1 MSRRRRDTPE
11 HARGGHRGGAAHVG
25 PVHRLHLL
33 QRHLRPLLLLLL
45 RSLALGNHLLHG
57 HLLLVLPA
65 LLLERLLLR
74 LEGRLGTARGR
85 RGGAHEVLGSH
96 QTARGGLNVRA
107 HVAICD
113 LHRRREEPAELLI
126 LGARD
131 VHLLDRLGEGVIVL
145 HFATEL
151 AEHVV
156 VRGAGAEEAAAA
168 LSASASAEEAILP
181 ARSRKSGETGLRIG
195 FGNAVSGPSKTRGSA
210 GSAGPTPHQRGGAT
224 AGSGDGA
231 DRPSG
236 RRRPL
241 IRRSGKKTQSS
252 TVRKR
257 GIGGRDPA
265 EIAGAGAHLE
275 ASNLS
280 IALSLS
286 PSLLLSPFAYSL
298 AGGGRA
304 WRVCHPASPGRSAK
318 TKNQPVSRRG
328 KFLLAADLRRLSRT
342 KRDVF
347 LF

>member
-1 MSRRRRDTPE
+1 MSRRRGDTPE
-11 HARGGHRGGAAHVG
+11 HTRGGHRGGTAHVG
-25 PVHRLHLL
+25 PVHRLHLF

-85 RGGAHEVLGSH
+85 RSGAHEVLGSH

-113 LHRRREEPAELLI
+113 LHRRREEPSELLI

-131 VHLLDRLGEGVIVL
+131 VHLLDRRGEGVIIL

-151 AEHVV
+151 AEHAV
-156 VRGAGAEEAAAA
+156 VRGAAAEEAAAA
-168 LSASASAEEAILP
+168 LAASASAEEAILP

-224 AGSGDGA
+224 VGSGDGA

-241 IRRSGKKTQSS
+241 IRRSGKKPSRRRCEKGES
-252 TVRKR
+252 EG
-257 GIGGRDPA
+257 GIWRRSRERERTWRRRTCP
-265 EIAGAGAHLE
+265 
-275 ASNLS
+275 SR
-280 IALSLS
+280 SL
-286 PSLLLSPFAYSL
+286 SLLLSFSL
-298 AGGGRA
+298 LSLIHSPVAAARGA
-304 WRVCHPASPGRSAK
+304 SVTPPAPAVRPKPK
-318 TKNQPVSRRG
+318 TKRVIATRQVPVGSRFETT
-328 KFLLAADLRRLSRT
+328 FLD